1 MLICPLCG
9 KYNSD
14 DKRNCEACGTFLGQ
28 AERVSA
34 APLPPTAAQAN
45 GASGSSEA
53 FSGPLCPVC
62 RRSNRATS
70 AFCAHCGHRLR
81 TNGGDQS
88 QAMPHVAAPP
98 PSAMGGPTT
107 SPPISV
113 AADVTGNIPA
123 GTVLKRRYRILR
135 KVAQGGMGAV
145 YESTDTQLPIGNRWA
160 IKEISP
166 AALPPGERTQAV
178 ADFRREAQML
188 ARLQH
193 SNLVQVLETF
203 EEFGKHFL
211 VMEFVP
217 GRTLLNVLDLAGG
230 PLPEERVLVWARQII
245 DVMQYLHTQDP
256 PIIYRDLKPANVM
269 LVEGTERIKLIDFGI
284 ARLHKA
290 GKTSDTE
297 AFGTAGYAPP
307 EQYGKGQTDQRSDIY
322 AFASTLHHL
331 LTNRDPSLNPF
342 NWLSIR
348 RYNPGVSMRVDTAIM
363 QALNLDPQK
372 RFQSIEAFAQALGLE
387 GAFAPR
393 SAPLRE
399 LVAAAP
405 VSSPAPARSK
415 ANGQARK
422 SHAAPLEEA
431 ASVGS
436 MPPPPPPPPLPLPLP
451 VRPHAV
457 VDMPVAASVAGSL
470 APVAPIV
477 AAPPVAPSTN
487 DHSNNGATQAGPAG
501 ATAEPLTPD
510 IVAPTTATAHPMGQG
525 QAQAPINPALAPA
538 PAQPKSQPRDV
549 NAHGRDA
556 GARAHALLVSDKLVD
571 LGETHWNRKSA
582 HRVQLRSASG
592 ERVEGTVIASQ
603 PWIAY
608 DPKYFKGEAATLEVK
623 VKRGQLRFGQVQL
636 QVPNLFAMIW
646 TRTRRWLP
654 FVGFWF
660 WLLLLVASS
669 LGRTLLWAMF
679 GAVVLL
685 LAAEALLLLWSWHV
699 KVLVPAK
706 RLNTGRLLVKSSGGD
721 QQIEVRVMARPS
733 WLRRALGWTMALV
746 LLTAELAGIIW
757 ILSTVARIPPNVFSG
772 LF

>member
-1 MLICPLCG
+1 
-9 KYNSD
+9 Y
-14 DKRNCEACGTFLGQ
+14 
-28 AERVSA
+28 
-34 APLPPTAAQAN
+34 
-45 GASGSSEA
+45 
-53 FSGPLCPVC
+53 
-62 RRSNRATS
+62 
-70 AFCAHCGHRLR
+70 
-81 TNGGDQS
+81 
-88 QAMPHVAAPP
+88 AMPHVAAPVYSP
-98 PSAMGGPTT
+98 GGPPT
-107 SPPISV
+107 SPPVSV
-113 AADVTGNIPA
+113 APDVTGNIPA

-145 YESTDTQLPIGNRWA
+145 YESTDTQSPIGNRAA

-193 SNLVQVLETF
+193 DNLVKVVETF
-203 EEFGKHFL
+203 EELGKHFL

-230 PLPEERVLVWARQII
+230 PLPEQRVMVWARQII
-245 DVMQYLHTQDP
+245 DVIQYLHTQDP

-269 LVEGTERIKLIDFGI
+269 LVEGMVERIKLIDFGI

-322 AFASTLHHL
+322 AFAATMHHL

-348 RYNPGVSMRVDTAIM
+348 RYNPGVSTRVDTAIM

-372 RFQSIEAFAQALGLE
+372 RFQSVEAFAQALGLD
-387 GAFAPR
+387 GAYAPR
-393 SAPLRE
+393 SRPLQE
-399 LVAAAP
+399 PVA
-405 VSSPAPARSK
+405 PAPAPSPTPSRSK
-415 ANGQARK
+415 ANGQSK
-422 SHAAPLEEA
+422 KKPQHTPVAPALE
-431 ASVGS
+431 
-436 MPPPPPPPPLPLPLP
+436 PLP
-451 VRPHAV
+451 VRSVPAMSTYAGPAV
-457 VDMPVAASVAGSL
+457 ADLPIAASVA
-470 APVAPIV
+470 APAISAAPALPSAPANPFTDRSSGNGKVAEAEPPIV
-477 AAPPVAPSTN
+477 TAAPP
-487 DHSNNGATQAGPAG
+487 
-501 ATAEPLTPD
+501 TPD
-510 IVAPTTATAHPMGQG
+510 IVAPTTATALPARQTTT
-525 QAQAPINPALAPA
+525 QAPVETAPAPA
-538 PAQPKSQPRDV
+538 PAQPKAPPSDV
-549 NAHGRDA
+549 RVPGRN
-556 GARAHALLVSDKLVD
+556 GSGGMPALVVSDRLVD
-571 LGETHWNRKSA
+571 LGETKWNRRTVK
-582 HRVQLRSASG
+582 HVQLGGVGGAPVEGRVSASH
-592 ERVEGTVIASQ
+592 

-608 DPKYFKGEAATLEVK
+608 NPTQFKGNTTTLEVK
-623 VKRGQLRFGQVQL
+623 VRRGQLRFGRVQL

-654 FVGFWF
+654 FLGFWF

-669 LGRTLLWAMF
+669 LGRTLLWAMG

-685 LAAEALLLLWSWHV
+685 LVAEALLLLWSWHV
-699 KVLVPAK
+699 KMLVPAE

-733 WLRRALGWTMALV
+733 GVRKALGWTMALV
-746 LLTAELAGIIW
+746 LLTAELAGLAWLVI
-757 ILSTVARIPPNVFSG
+757 TVVLKPLNIFIP

>member
-14 DKRNCEACGTFLGQ
+14 DKRNCEACGAFLGQ
-28 AERVSA
+28 AERVPAS
-34 APLPPTAAQAN
+34 PPPSGSMSAN
-45 GASGSSEA
+45 GSSASSEA
-53 FSGPLCPVC
+53 LSGPLCPVC
-62 RRSNRATS
+62 RRPNRATS
-70 AFCAHCGHRLR
+70 AFCAHCGQRLR
-81 TNGGDQS
+81 TGSGDPS
-88 QAMPHVAAPP
+88 YAMPHVAAPVYTP
-98 PSAMGGPTT
+98 GGPPT
-107 SPPISV
+107 SPPVSV
-113 AADVTGNIPA
+113 APDVTGNIPA

-145 YESTDTQLPIGNRWA
+145 YESTDTQSPIGNRAA

-193 SNLVQVLETF
+193 DNLVKVVETF
-203 EEFGKHFL
+203 EELGKHFL

-230 PLPEERVLVWARQII
+230 PLPEQRVMVWARQII
-245 DVMQYLHTQDP
+245 DVIQYLHTQDP

-269 LVEGTERIKLIDFGI
+269 LVEGTVERIKLIDFGI

-322 AFASTLHHL
+322 AFAATMHHL

-348 RYNPGVSMRVDTAIM
+348 RYNPGVSTRVDTAIM

-372 RFQSIEAFAQALGLE
+372 RFQSVEAFAQALGLD
-387 GAFAPR
+387 GAYAPR
-393 SAPLRE
+393 SRPLRE
-399 LVAAAP
+399 PVAAAP
-405 VSSPAPARSK
+405 APSPAPSGSK
-415 ANGQARK
+415 ANRQSK
-422 SHAAPLEEA
+422 KPQPTPVAPALEP
-431 ASVGS
+431 S
-436 MPPPPPPPPLPLPLP
+436 P
-451 VRPHAV
+451 VRSVPATPTYARPAV
-457 VDMPVAASVAGSL
+457 ADLPIAASVA
-470 APVAPIV
+470 APAVSAAPAFPSAPANPFPDRTGGNGKVVEVEPPIV
-477 AAPPVAPSTN
+477 TAPPP
-487 DHSNNGATQAGPAG
+487 
-501 ATAEPLTPD
+501 TPD
-510 IVAPTTATAHPMGQG
+510 IVAPTTATALP
-525 QAQAPINPALAPA
+525 AKETTVQAPVESAPAPA
-538 PAQPKSQPRDV
+538 PAQPKAPPSDV
-549 NAHGRDA
+549 RVPGRHGSA
-556 GARAHALLVSDKLVD
+556 GAPALVVSDRLVD
-571 LGETHWNRKSA
+571 LGEAKWNRRTVK
-582 HRVQLRSASG
+582 HVQLGGVGGAPVEGRVSASH
-592 ERVEGTVIASQ
+592 

-608 DPKYFKGEAATLEVK
+608 NPAQFKGNTTLLEVK
-623 VKRGQLRFGQVQL
+623 VRRGQLRFGRVQL

-654 FVGFWF
+654 FLGFWF

-669 LGRTLLWAMF
+669 LGRTLLWATA

-685 LAAEALLLLWSWHV
+685 LVAEALLLLWSWHV
-699 KVLVPAK
+699 KMLVPAEH
-706 RLNTGRLLVKSSGGD
+706 LNTGRLLVKSSGGD

-733 WLRRALGWTMALV
+733 GVRKALGWTMALV
-746 LLTAELAGIIW
+746 LLTAELAGLAWLVINVVLQPLNIF
-757 ILSTVARIPPNVFSG
+757 IPPF
-772 LF
+772 